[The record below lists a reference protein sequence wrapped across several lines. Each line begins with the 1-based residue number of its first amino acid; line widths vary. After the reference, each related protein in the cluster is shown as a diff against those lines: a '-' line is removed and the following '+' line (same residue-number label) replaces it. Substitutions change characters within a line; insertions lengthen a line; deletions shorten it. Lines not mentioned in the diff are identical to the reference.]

1 MSTVVLDR
9 RIRSGLDQQLGH
21 LLKAKDGRGLQGRG
35 KLVVLRVVLRAR
47 RQQALDHVDVLAKGG
62 SGVPASTSV

>member
-35 KLVVLRVVLRAR
+35 KLVVLRAR